1 MVQELSNM
9 NPVVYERKECRVRSW
24 VVPAD
29 FDEYTVDPIDQQEVF
44 DILSFD
50 NLAFLFCCTW
60 FILHHIRDIK
70 DPEHPNYT
78 LEQLQVITED
88 SVEIDDKHSH
98 VRVTFIP
105 TVGNC
110 KMASSI
116 GLFLHVKLKRSLPSR
131 YKVDIRVAPGTHEL
145 EAAVNKRINDKERLA
160 AGLENPVV
168 GRTVERCLAP
178 TYE

>member
-44 DILSFD
+44 D
-50 NLAFLFCCTW
+50 
-60 FILHHIRDIK
+60 HIRDIK